1 MERDK
6 KKKGGKKNNSAM
18 IVDDEISEN
27 DDEVVEVES
36 KTEDSKNIKKNVV
49 DVNADEENMSEDD
62 LEDLHLKDLETNEK
76 IREILTKVRNLD
88 VKKEVGEKEKMK
100 ESRLVIEQIELENFK
115 SYQGRKVI
123 GPLYYKFNAVVGPNG
138 SGKSNLMESLLFVFG
153 KRAAK
158 MRLKKLSE
166 LIHKSTEHPNIKYAR
181 VSVYFKEI
189 YDNEDGTYS
198 DIPDS
203 EFILSRE
210 VNKSSVSKYFIDRK
224 EISFEELCPILERH
238 GIDLKHNR
246 FLILQGEVEQISML
260 APKAKPNS
268 KETGLLEFLED
279 IIGTK
284 RYVNI
289 ISKLSTYTEEI
300 TELKVNKEKLVK
312 LTKTDLDKLE
322 DIKSVSIMYFNEE
335 LNKFYVE
342 FLLQKLKIFNQDCLV
357 KECDK
362 KITDFNIE
370 KEENQKKVL
379 RLKEENQET
388 INHLRSKKEEITKIK
403 SALDGIKKQEDD
415 LAASDENLRGEIK
428 DCEKD
433 IKKQEEIRSKLNN
446 QLNEVMEKNTEANN
460 NFENVKLSST
470 QKESFIKNLEEEIKK
485 IEISVSDETR
495 NLNEKKRTLLTKM
508 NPLIKEIESL
518 NFESKQN
525 EQTYNMIIKSLEVK
539 EDKLKKLLELEAS
552 LKDDVIKKEK
562 ASKEINEKIAS
573 LKNNI
578 LSSNQELKSINQQT
592 ENKKRDYE
600 EISKRIHDAEG
611 EKKEYMQR
619 TNLINDIMKA
629 QQSGVLKGVIGRIG
643 DLGSI
648 HQDYD
653 IAISTVCS
661 QLDFLAVY
669 TVEDAE
675 ACIKFLKEKRLGST
689 TFVCLEKQ
697 QHLWNKIEQNFRCPE
712 NTKRLYDLISPNKKE
727 YLPLF
732 YYCLGN
738 TLVAPN
744 TKVANEVGY
753 GENRHKV
760 VTLQGTIVDPMGS
773 MSGGGQPRKGLMSNK
788 KGNMNEVSPEELR
801 EMHNIKDRLYKEIEN
816 LYNQKTII
824 EKKIQQFN
832 QEISHSE
839 NNLKFLD
846 NEISMLQKKELD
858 TTKQKH
864 EAENDLKKYSI
875 EREKLKDLE
884 KKDEKVMEQIRELDE
899 KMKPDKQALEKIDA
913 ELNKIKGV
921 NFNEK
926 VNQLKRLRE
935 EHSTLEKK
943 LLEYETIKE
952 ECPKKLNKIENDIRI
967 VDGKIVT
974 LKELIT
980 TKTKDLEGL
989 ENKYLELVKEK
1000 EETEKKSQLASKEYE
1015 EIIKKSKK
1023 FKEDLEKHNIES
1035 KKIDN
1040 EIDKI
1045 NKDKNEKLRSR
1056 DIEIDKTENTKKNYN
1071 KFIEEYGF
1079 ISEIEKEIELINNE
1093 RKKKKSEV
1101 MAFLNST
1108 GKNPKQ
1114 EVQNNGELEKINEDQ
1129 NDEENSED
1137 EDVNENKNLSK
1148 KPKLRGENL
1157 NEALKQYLSSQIFTR
1172 EFDETDFKGDNNGKI
1187 PLCDSEVRLLF
1198 KID

>member
-1 MERDK
+1 MEKEKRK
-6 KKKGGKKNNSAM
+6 KGKKNNSAM
-18 IVDDEISEN
+18 VVDDEISDN
-27 DDEVVEVES
+27 DEVIEIES
-36 KTEDSKNIKKNVV
+36 KTEESKNLKKNVV
-49 DVNADEENMSEDD
+49 DINAEEENMSEDD

-76 IREILTKVRNLD
+76 IREILAKVRNLD
-88 VKKEVGEKEKMK
+88 VKKEIGEKEKMK

-153 KRAAK
+153 KRATK

-210 VNKSSVSKYFIDRK
+210 VNKSSASKYFINRK
-224 EISFEELCPILERH
+224 ETTFEELCPILEQH

-342 FLLQKLKIFNQDCLV
+342 YLLQQLKIYNQDNLV

-362 KITDFNIE
+362 KIGEFNLQ
-370 KEENQKKVL
+370 KEENHTKVTK
-379 RLKEENQET
+379 LKEENQET

-403 SALDGIKKQEDD
+403 SALDAIKKQEDD

-433 IKKQEEIRSKLNN
+433 IKKQEDIRAKLNN

-460 NFENVKLSST
+460 NFENVRSNCS
-470 QKESFIKNLEEEIKK
+470 QKENNIKILEEEIKK

-495 NLNEKKRTLLTKM
+495 NLNEKKRELITKM
-508 NPLIKEIESL
+508 NPVIKEIESL

-525 EQTYNMIIKSLEVK
+525 EQTYNMIIKSLESK
-539 EDKLKKLLELEAS
+539 EEKLKKILELENS
-552 LKDDVIKKEK
+552 LKDDINKKEK
-562 ASKEINEKIAS
+562 ATKEINEKMVSI
-573 LKNNI
+573 KNSVS
-578 LSSNQELKSINQQT
+578 SSNQELKNINQQIDI
-592 ENKKRDYE
+592 KKKEYE
-600 EISKRIHDAEG
+600 EVSKKLHDAEG

-629 QQSGVLKGVIGRIG
+629 QQSGYLKGVIGRIG
-643 DLGSI
+643 DLGAI

-653 IAISTVCS
+653 IAISTVCP
-661 QLDFLAVY
+661 QLDFLAVH

-675 ACIKFLKEKRLGST
+675 MCIKFLKEKRLGSA
-689 TFVCLEKQ
+689 TFVVLDKQ
-697 QHLWNKIEQNFRCPE
+697 QHLWDRIQSNFRCPD
-712 NTKRLYDLISPNKKE
+712 NTKRLFDLISPNKKDF
-727 YLPLF
+727 LPLF

-788 KGNMNEVSPEELR
+788 KGNMNEISPEELR
-801 EMHNIKDRLYKEIEN
+801 ELQNLKDKFYKEIEN
-816 LYNQKTII
+816 LYNQKSII

-832 QEISHSE
+832 QDISHSE

-864 EAENDLKKYSI
+864 EAENDLKKYSS

-884 KKDEKVMEQIRELDE
+884 KKDEKVMNDIKQLEE
-899 KMKPDKQALEKIDA
+899 KIKPERQSLEKIEA

-952 ECPKKLNKIENDIRI
+952 ECPIKLKKLENDIRI
-967 VDGKIVT
+967 IDGKIVT

-980 TKTKDLEGL
+980 TKSKDLEGF
-989 ENKYLELVKEK
+989 ETKYMELVKEK
-1000 EETEKKSQLASKEYE
+1000 EDTEKKSQLASKEYE

-1023 FKEDLEKHNIES
+1023 FKEDLEKFNVES
-1035 KKIDN
+1035 KKIDS
-1040 EIDKI
+1040 EIEKI
-1045 NKDKNEKLRSR
+1045 NKDKNEKLKSR
-1056 DIEIDKTENTKKNYN
+1056 DFEIDKTENTKKNYN

-1079 ISEIEKEIELINNE
+1079 ISDIEKEIETINNE
-1093 RKKKKSEV
+1093 RKKRKSEV
-1101 MAFLNST
+1101 IAFLNLSA
-1108 GKNPKQ
+1108 GKPNKINEAPI
-1114 EVQNNGELEKINEDQ
+1114 NGELEKINEDQ
-1129 NDEENSED
+1129 NDEENSEG
-1137 EDVNENKNLSK
+1137 EDVNENKNLNK
-1148 KPKLRGENL
+1148 KVKLKGDNI
-1157 NEALKQYLSSQIFTR
+1157 NESLKQYLSSHIFSR
-1172 EFDETDFKGDNNGKI
+1172 EFDESDFKGDNSGKI
-1187 PLCDSEVRLLF
+1187 ALCDSEVS
-1198 KID
+1198 